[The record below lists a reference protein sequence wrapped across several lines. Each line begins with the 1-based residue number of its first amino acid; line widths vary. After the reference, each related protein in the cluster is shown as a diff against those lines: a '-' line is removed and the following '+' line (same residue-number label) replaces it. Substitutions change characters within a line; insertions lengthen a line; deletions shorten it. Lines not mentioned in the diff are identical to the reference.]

1 MRLIKPSDMKAVH
14 KKIVL
19 HDRSI
24 PLLILYRKNKEL
36 TRWEIQKK
44 NRKNELAYYGFMV
57 ADIFLE

>member
-24 PLLILYRKNKEL
+24 PLLILYRKNKEFDKMGN
-36 TRWEIQKK
+36 TEEKQKK
-44 NRKNELAYYGFMV
+44 RTGVLWIHGGGY
-57 ADIFLE
+57 FL

>member
-24 PLLILYRKNKEL
+24 PLLILYRKNKEFDKMGN
-36 TRWEIQKK
+36 TEEKQKK
-44 NRKNELAYYGFMV
+44 RTSPEKSCQCVVL
-57 ADIFLE
+57 IK